1 MRQGIQLGS
10 LHRLLSS
17 LSTWI
22 VIIIYFYDDDDHDH
36 DEEDEDDDDD
46 DDDDERNLFETST
59 RILPARRWAGRV

>member
-22 VIIIYFYDDDDHDH
+22 VIIIFYH
-36 DEEDEDDDDD
+36 DDDDD
-46 DDDDERNLFETST
+46 DNDDDDYDDDGDDGDERNLFETST
-59 RILPARRWAGRV
+59 RILPASRWAGRV